1 MHTSTLVSAPGLPR
15 HTMMAPA
22 GARRSTDGVLQ
33 LVLQQRGTRTV
44 VQDCYTHVP
53 LQILRPVY
61 LDDTGTAYIYLLNPG
76 GGVVGG
82 DTYTLTVTLDTGAQ
96 AYLTTPSATK
106 IYATPGTPAQQRITF
121 TLHAEAVL
129 TYLPG
134 QTIPFANA
142 AMHQDMTIRL
152 GAGACAF
159 VGEILAPG
167 RVARQERFAYREYC
181 TSLRVEDMHGR
192 VLLRE
197 RSRLQPHSQPL
208 RNLGL
213 FEGYDYLGTFYAL
226 GDSQRLP
233 ASLAECL
240 HALLEQRPQLIG
252 SATALAHG
260 GLVARLLATDHSSVD
275 QALFAIWDTLR
286 RHVLGSPAVACRT

>member
-1 MHTSTLVSAPGLPR
+1 
-15 HTMMAPA
+15 MMGSA

-106 IYATPGTPAQQRITF
+106 IYATPGPPAQQRITC
-121 TLHAEAVL
+121 TLHAKAVL

-181 TSLRVEDMHGR
+181 TSLRVEDMHGH

-197 RSRLQPHSQPL
+197 RSRLQPRSQPL
-208 RNLGL
+208 HNLGL

-226 GDSQRLP
+226 GDSQCLP
-233 ASLAECL
+233 ANLAECL
-240 HALLEQRPQLIG
+240 HALLEPRPHLIG

-286 RHVLGSPAVACRT
+286 RHVLGSPAVSCRT

>member
-1 MHTSTLVSAPGLPR
+1 M
-15 HTMMAPA
+15 
-22 GARRSTDGVLQ
+22 
-33 LVLQQRGTRTV
+33 
-44 VQDCYTHVP
+44 P
-53 LQILRPVY
+53 LRILRPVY
-61 LDDTGTAYIYLLNPG
+61 LDDTGTAYIYLLNPC

-82 DTYTLTVTLDTGAQ
+82 DTYTITVTLDVGAQ

-106 IYATPGTPAQQRITF
+106 IYATLGAPAQQHIAF

-167 RVARQERFAYREYC
+167 RVARQELFAYREYS
-181 TSLRVEDMHGR
+181 TNLRVEDVYGR
-192 VLLRE
+192 VLLLE
-197 RSRLQPHSQPL
+197 RSRLQPRYQQLSS
-208 RNLGL
+208 LGL
-213 FEGYDYLGTFYAL
+213 FEGYNYLGTFYAL

-233 ASLAECL
+233 ASLAEHL
-240 HALLEQRPQLIG
+240 HALLEHRPQLIG

-260 GLVARLLATDHSSVD
+260 GLVARLLATDHSSAN
-275 QALFAIWDTLR
+275 QALFALWDTLR
-286 RHVLGSPAVACRT
+286 RHVLGYPAVPYRT